1 MKLTII
7 GAYHA
12 SLHKKKSTPT
22 LNPFEIEGADRL
34 ELTLALRHAKGIA
47 LKGEAQTVKLDNAK
61 TSTLVTSR
69 GRSRF

>member
-7 GAYHA
+7 GAYYA

-22 LNPFEIEGADRL
+22 LSPFEIEGADRL

-47 LKGEAQTVKLDNAK
+47 LKREAQTVKPDYAK

-69 GRSRF
+69 GRCCF